1 MQLPEP
7 VTLAYPY
14 WCFWHGTIKYK
25 EMCNAI
31 IANRY
36 DSCLD
41 DVADKVA
48 EDFGMTPIKVRK
60 MLITSGAYQT
70 ATRMKVNNLYSSGK
84 SVKEIQAA
92 TGLSPASIS
101 DYLPYR
107 KTVYNLE
114 ESTCVAERL
123 RKFRKRRK
131 ATEQIKGAIKNG
143 TLKDMNEAMW
153 DALIAFEGYSFQT
166 AKGLRYTYTVKG
178 NELFFSRKEKS
189 VTRASVEMALKTA
202 IELQKSN
209 VRIRGP
215 KMLRCFGASYLYPIF
230 IRFGVICDGEPK
242 I

>member
-1 MQLPEP
+1 MCEEDKKAEPPKDIAADLMSAVTYAYLNPTKDTADENGHAQLK
-7 VTLAYPY
+7 L
-14 WCFWHGTIKYK
+14 
-25 EMCNAI
+25 
-31 IANRY
+31 
-36 DSCLD
+36 L
-41 DVADKVA
+41 A

-70 ATRMKVNNLYSSGK
+70 VTSINVNSLYKSGK

-101 DYLPYR
+101 GYLPYR

-131 ATEQIKGAIKNG
+131 AAEQIKKAIKSD

-189 VTRASVEMALKTA
+189 VTRASVEMALETA
-202 IELQKSN
+202 IELRKSN

-242 I
+242 V